1 MPRRGCLNMSI
12 MFTFLKK
19 HRVLFICLAVVL
31 AAGAI
36 VIGLVLREGQS
47 KVPEDFSPFGRANF
61 QMKEDSNIA
70 YPPVNGIPI
79 PTGEETLVDLD
90 RAVLGDNCSWPQQQA
105 KSWLQLT
112 LWQEDEL
119 NAAGLPLF
127 QPADPVTIL
136 FYILEEEPSSPAAF
150 FYRGKYVLATVGG
163 KPKEVLQPDYFIS
176 LFDSAQKC
184 PGIDDINWKTIFS
197 WLYYT

>member
-1 MPRRGCLNMSI
+1 MSI
-12 MFTFLKK
+12 KFTFLKK

-90 RAVLGDNCSWPQQQA
+90 IRI
-105 KSWLQLT
+105 
-112 LWQEDEL
+112 
-119 NAAGLPLF
+119 LP
-127 QPADPVTIL
+127 APV
-136 FYILEEEPSSPAAF
+136 
-150 FYRGKYVLATVGG
+150 R
-163 KPKEVLQPDYFIS
+163 
-176 LFDSAQKC
+176 
-184 PGIDDINWKTIFS
+184 
-197 WLYYT
+197 

>member
-1 MPRRGCLNMSI
+1 MPMV
-12 MFTFLKK
+12 FAFWKK
-19 HRVLFICLAVVL
+19 HRVLVAVLAVVL
-31 AAGAI
+31 VAAA
-36 VIGLVLREGQS
+36 VSVGLLLREGQS
-47 KVPEDFSPFGRANF
+47 KVPDDFSPFGRADF
-61 QMKEDSNIA
+61 QRQDDSNIV

-79 PTGEETLVDLD
+79 PTGEEMPVDLD

-105 KSWLQLT
+105 KRWLQLT
-112 LWQEDEL
+112 LWQEEEL
-119 NAAGLPLF
+119 NDAGVPLF

-136 FYILEEEPSSPAAF
+136 FYTLEEEPSSPAAF

-163 KPKEVLQPDYFIS
+163 KPKEVLQPDYFVS

-197 WLYYT
+197 WLYYA